1 MDTTEEIKE
10 LDESWIKEFE
20 ENDKNYE
27 IFYSDDIYYVK
38 LHCIYIDKLSNI
50 ENVKEEKIFLNNP
63 NFLSREEILG
73 ILKKHSLQND
83 VKYSV
88 MSILKYN
95 IDMEPTDIKH
105 FLKNKKENISEHY
118 SFLTP
123 IKNIDSI
130 TFKKTISMFHDL
142 NNIFIIF
149 YEKDKTHMITREH
162 MTKKIYLSNSHKKTI
177 KKTT

>member
-1 MDTTEEIKE
+1 MDVAEEIKE
-10 LDESWIKEFE
+10 LDESWIKDFE

-27 IFYSDDIYYVK
+27 IFYSDNIYYVK

-50 ENVKEEKIFLNNP
+50 ENVKEGKIFLNEP
-63 NFLSREEILG
+63 NFLSREEMLG
-73 ILKKHSLQND
+73 LLKKYSYQND
-83 VKYSV
+83 IKYSV

-95 IDMEPTDIKH
+95 IDIEPLDIKN
-105 FLKNKKENISEHY
+105 FLNTKNTNDY

-130 TFKKTISMFHDL
+130 PFNKTISMFHDL

-162 MTKKIYLSNSHKKTI
+162 MTKKVYLSNSHKKTI
-177 KKTT
+177 KKMT